1 MALRGEE
8 TEFLNRVDQV
18 LSKNLNN
25 MKDQFNAILDD
36 SNIQTLLDTAKHMS
50 TMQSEL
56 YYYQIFMFFM
66 MTIAIWFCYNILSGQ
81 FVERLYT
88 NISNQVIKKNEEVL
102 KEQEKRFS
110 KLETIYK
117 IQFDLAKE
125 TNTLLHQQNLVSSNV
140 LRSVSE
146 FERKLQ
152 QLAQENIRLQAE
164 LSKTQNILRKKIKKG
179 EKDAG

>member
-1 MALRGEE
+1 MALRSEE

-25 MKDQFNAILDD
+25 MKDQFNAILNDA
-36 SNIQTLLDTAKHMS
+36 NIQALLDTAKHMS

-56 YYYQIFMFFM
+56 YYYQIFMFLM

-88 NISNQVIKKNEEVL
+88 NISNQVIQKNEEVL

-152 QLAQENIRLQAE
+152 QLVQENMRLQAE